1 MMEFNEQDIAEACER
16 CNIPLQMRGGIT
28 RYLCQRIAPGHFL
41 RAVFE
46 NDLLDSISRADDGNR
61 AAIESYAR
69 FLYNEMPIRG
79 TKGAPWGSPYAVD
92 QWLEGGQN
100 DGK

>member
-1 MMEFNEQDIAEACER
+1 MEFNKNDIEEACER

-28 RYLCQRIAPGHFL
+28 RYLVQHIPPGDFL

-46 NDLLDSISRADDGNR
+46 NDLLDSIGRADEGNR
-61 AAIESYAR
+61 AAITTYAR

-79 TKGAPWGSPYAVD
+79 TEGAPWGSPEAVTKWIA
-92 QWLEGGQN
+92 QGGR
-100 DGK
+100 